1 MWALYHKG
9 EAKINFLKQNNGV
22 TLIALAVS
30 VVIMII
36 LASITIN
43 LTIGDQGIT
52 QKAKNEKNNTRIKM
66 IQDAKTTYYLEK
78 DLGQTNDSLLDYLI
92 NRGVITEEERTEIEN
107 NDNKLVIGN
116 TTISFAKRLVDAFK
130 DGELQVGDWVN
141 YKNPTSV
148 SVTGEGYT
156 SAGYISPASRTGM
169 TAENLPDVL
178 TEDLA

>member
-22 TLIALAVS
+22 PLIALAVS

-66 IQDAKTTYYLEK
+66 IQ
-78 DLGQTNDSLLDYLI
+78 
-92 NRGVITEEERTEIEN
+92 V
-107 NDNKLVIGN
+107 
-116 TTISFAKRLVDAFK
+116 
-130 DGELQVGDWVN
+130 
-141 YKNPTSV
+141 
-148 SVTGEGYT
+148 
-156 SAGYISPASRTGM
+156 
-169 TAENLPDVL
+169 
-178 TEDLA
+178 